1 MIRSHGLY
9 PRQSTTTTTFP
20 SLSKEWTRAGRAFTP
35 ARLAS
40 SHASEQR
47 PRGDLGQREVTDEI
61 LRSCRY
67 RRYLQVP
74 TVPTVDFV
82 TRQNAR
88 QIFSNFCGVVQ
99 HAVLVRSLKHGD
111 CGKHHTD
118 KPHTTNHKP
127 YTTNHIP
134 HTTNHKPQTTNLKP
148 QTSNLRYIAPTA
160 IPLKGRQ

>member
-1 MIRSHGLY
+1 MGPFGSICRRTRRLVIEIRQIWGWVSAPLLY
-9 PRQSTTTTTFP
+9 PRQSTTTTTTFP

-74 TVPTVDFV
+74 TVPTVLAQEK
-82 TRQNAR
+82 RCNEAR
-88 QIFSNFCGVVQ
+88 QRACCTDAS
-99 HAVLVRSLKHGD
+99 GD
-111 CGKHHTD
+111 GETARKRGSR
-118 KPHTTNHKP
+118 PLARTNE
-127 YTTNHIP
+127 
-134 HTTNHKPQTTNLKP
+134 
-148 QTSNLRYIAPTA
+148 SMRRPTEA
-160 IPLKGRQ
+160 RP